1 MRYWILNNL
10 WCRKFDKKFN
20 KIKMS
25 NDFSRISYVKLLR
38 PRCWNVLYVIYIYF
52 FNFIKKILLLSLKTK
67 IKKNKLNTGPK
78 WRERKWRRDQIW
90 ISVHHKL
97 HLINHCLDF
106 MEYIIFYCWLS
117 QLMGIFF
124 AQWTITGERVL
135 D

>member
-1 MRYWILNNL
+1 
-10 WCRKFDKKFN
+10 
-20 KIKMS
+20 
-25 NDFSRISYVKLLR
+25 
-38 PRCWNVLYVIYIYF
+38 
-52 FNFIKKILLLSLKTK
+52 
-67 IKKNKLNTGPK
+67 
-78 WRERKWRRDQIW
+78 
-90 ISVHHKL
+90 VHHKL